1 MVTNLMRN
9 HTIKGTCNGMGEELP
24 KDIICWIS
32 KYTIFPGM
40 MYATNVSEHE
50 ESDGGYGY
58 MFMNKIRTSK
68 LTRIISPQKA
78 TESLQK
84 LVTKRH
90 IQT

>member
-1 MVTNLMRN
+1 MVTNLLRN

-58 MFMNKIRTSK
+58 MFMNKIRTSQ
-68 LTRIISPQKA
+68 TYPYNFS
-78 TESLQK
+78 
-84 LVTKRH
+84 TKRYRKSSETGH
-90 IQT
+90 